1 MSDVYSFTAFCTVK
15 HEEFGVGVVVAFA
28 DFDRKLVVEFE
39 GRQVELYPTEVVRH
53 EV

>member
-1 MSDVYSFTAFCTVK
+1 MSDVYSFPVFCTVK
-15 HEEFGVGVVVAFA
+15 HKEFGVGVVVGFS

-39 GRQVELYPTEVVRH
+39 GHVEHLDPNEVVRH